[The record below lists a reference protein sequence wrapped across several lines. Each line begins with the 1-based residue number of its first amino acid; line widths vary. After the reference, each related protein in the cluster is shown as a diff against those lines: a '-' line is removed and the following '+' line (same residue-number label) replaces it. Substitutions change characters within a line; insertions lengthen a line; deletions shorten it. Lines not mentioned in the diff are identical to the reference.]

1 VAKVVTSDTTDYT
14 VYPGP
19 TAANADQLR
28 GKFGLYV
35 KRHLAAPEAA
45 LPFLHAS
52 IRITP
57 RDQAAWE
64 ATLRDFL
71 DDDRGPAVNEPP
83 LPERQKVDSYGN
95 VYVTLGA
102 GPGGGVDTSIFC
114 GGTLQA
120 NRNRKSD
127 RYIPPIDYR
136 AVWAQAD
143 LPEDSGIYSTILERA
158 QYFILNS
165 NNIFN
170 YDCIPELAT
179 SYNSN
184 SFVSGLL
191 DAAGLL

>member
-71 DDDRGPAVNEPP
+71 DD
-83 LPERQKVDSYGN
+83 DSYGN